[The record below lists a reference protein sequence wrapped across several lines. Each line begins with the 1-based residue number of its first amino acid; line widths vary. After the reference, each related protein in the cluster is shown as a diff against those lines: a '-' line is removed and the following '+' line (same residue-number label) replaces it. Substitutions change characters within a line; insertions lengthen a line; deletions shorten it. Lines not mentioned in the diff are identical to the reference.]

1 MSEFKNETF
10 VGDCLQELGVKS
22 DEIARQVENEIKRD
36 EARGLEIISSY
47 TAVHTAADKE
57 KTVEDAYR

>member
-36 EARGLEIISSY
+36 EARGLEIIPSY